1 MKTLPEY
8 QIDETLLRQGS
19 NQLAMSLNG
28 AESDSNSTASGSGTS
43 NDVYEVED
51 PTFQIEEGDTTFEAA
66 IGKLDELKL
75 EPDTNVPEMDELETE
90 TGSVGDESMGSQ
102 TSEGDKQDEAKAKGV
117 KITSDKGDG
126 DGKKPSKISK
136 KSSVFDR
143 LKKLTRFDKSPKT
156 QLKSNF
162 SKFRGVKVDRLPACF
177 VAKYLG
183 KKDVKGLFGLQHVRK
198 PVDSLIAKVKE
209 DLLEMDKVELPLCY
223 MVFSSKGI
231 DIRPHKGNKVSHGI
245 EHCLYPIDFISYG
258 VQDMKYWRVFTF
270 IVVNELSSR
279 QKKMECH
286 AFLADSTQ
294 SARKMALALG
304 GCFQVYKKKLNA
316 QGKFHNFQVELR
328 PPDELAND
336 LENDCDV

>member
-1 MKTLPEY
+1 
-8 QIDETLLRQGS
+8 
-19 NQLAMSLNG
+19 MSLNG

-43 NDVYEVED
+43 NDINVEED
-51 PTFQIEEGDTTFEAA
+51 PTFQIEANDTTFEAA
-66 IGKLDELKL
+66 LDKLDELKL
-75 EPDTNVPEMDELETE
+75 EPDTHVPEMDEAETE
-90 TGSVGDESMGSQ
+90 TGSVGDESIGSQ
-102 TSEGDKQDEAKAKGV
+102 NEEQTSKGDSEAGAKSKSV
-117 KITSDKGDG
+117 KITSEKSDG
-126 DGKKPSKISK
+126 DGKKPGKTPK
-136 KSSVFDR
+136 KGSMFDR
-143 LKKLTRFDKSPKT
+143 LRKLTKFDKSPKT

-183 KKDVKGLFGLQHVRK
+183 KKEVKGLFGLQYVRK

-231 DIRPHKGNKVSHGI
+231 DIRPHKANKVPHGI

-258 VQDMKYWRVFTF
+258 VQDMKYWRVFSF

-336 LENDCDV
+336 LEKDYEV